1 MKRALVFLLPIFLA
15 FTLRGQVTVRFN
27 YNRDWQLTK
36 KDSAV
41 YFRVGGFDTTSYTFT
56 GEVRDF
62 THAGKLTM
70 TGTYKGGEK
79 NGEFIFYYANGNVE
93 SRGHFFEN
101 YRLGTWKYFYPNSF
115 PRQEV
120 EFVND
125 NIFRILYFNDST
137 GKSRMRDGTGFWRE
151 EHEQAN
157 HMKITNEGQ
166 FKNYLKEGEWKCIKH
181 DGQIL
186 FTEKFKNGEFI
197 KGTIFDEKSKKLNG
211 FTEPVQ
217 TVLALPYKFNRTEKL
232 EFGHG
237 VNAKDYPFLKRI
249 LPLSGEIFSVAEVS
263 AYPEGGLQAFYK
275 AIDQV
280 MKYPPNARKLGIEG
294 RVTVEFL
301 INVDGSLSDFKVLR
315 GLGQGCDE
323 EAVRVIRESTK
334 ICKWKPGMQKGSP
347 VRQRYTLPII
357 FKIG

>member
-1 MKRALVFLLPIFLA
+1 MPMLVA
-15 FTLRGQVTVRFN
+15 FSVQGQVTGRFY
-27 YNRDWQLTK
+27 YNRFWQLTK

-41 YFRVGGFDTTSYTFT
+41 YFRVGGFDTTSHKFA

-70 TGTYKGGEK
+70 TGTYRGGEK
-79 NGEFIFYYANGNVE
+79 NGEFIFYYTNGNVE

-101 YRLGTWKYFYPNSF
+101 YRLGTWKYFYPNGF

-125 NIFRILYFNDST
+125 NIFRILFFNDST

-151 EHEQAN
+151 VHVQAD
-157 HMKITNEGQ
+157 HTKITNEGQ
-166 FKNYLKEGEWKCIKH
+166 FKNYLKEGDWKRINQE
-181 DGQIL
+181 GQIM
-186 FTEKFKNGEFI
+186 FTEKFKNGEFM
-197 KGTIFDEKSKKLNG
+197 KGSNFDGKGKKVNDY
-211 FTEPVQ
+211 TEPMQ
-217 TVLALPYKFNRTEKL
+217 TVLDLHYKFRRTEKL
-232 EFGHG
+232 DFVHS
-237 VNAKDYPFLKRI
+237 VRAKDYPFLKRVLPHHTEI
-249 LPLSGEIFSVAEVS
+249 LSVVEQS

-275 AIDQV
+275 AVDQV
-280 MKYPPNARKLGIEG
+280 MKYPPNARKLGIQG

-301 INVDGSLSDFKVLR
+301 INVDGTLSDFKVIR

-323 EAVRVIRESTK
+323 EAVRVIQESTK
-334 ICKWKPGMQKGSP
+334 RCKWKPGMQKGSP
-347 VRQRYTLPII
+347 VTQRYTLPIT